1 MNRPSTPDTLNR
13 TKATKRRSFA
23 ENPLQQIY
31 LDYNATTPVDP
42 EVQDA
47 IIPFLR
53 EHFGNPSSSHSL
65 GRACKE
71 AIEEARG
78 RVATLLNAEHDEI
91 YFTSGGTES
100 NNLVIKGIFFQ
111 QENQT
116 ANFVTSSFEH
126 PAISVP
132 ALFHEEMGGTVTK
145 VGCNEHGLIA
155 VESVEHA
162 IQSDT
167 KLVSIMHANN
177 EIGSLQPIS
186 EIGSICKEHNILF
199 HTDAS
204 QSVGKVRTDVEKL
217 GVDFLTI
224 AGHKLY
230 APKGIGALYMR
241 QGTDLIPSVHGANH
255 ERGVRPGTE
264 NTPYIVGLGV
274 AAKIAL
280 KKLNATINLQAKQR
294 DRLEALLKQEIG
306 DHLTINAQKTDRLP
320 NTSSVNF
327 PHVNAAN
334 MLKRVPELCVS
345 TGAACHSDSV
355 SLSATLQSI
364 GLSEEVGKGTIRIS
378 LGRYT
383 TDDEIDL
390 AASHLISAWEST
402 HE

>member
-1 MNRPSTPDTLNR
+1 M
-13 TKATKRRSFA
+13 
-23 ENPLQQIY
+23 QQIY

-42 EVQDA
+42 EVQEA

-111 QENQT
+111 HENRK
-116 ANFVTSSFEH
+116 ANMVTSSFEH

-132 ALFHEEMGGTVTK
+132 ALFHEEMGGTVTH
-145 VGCNEHGLIA
+145 VGCDEHGVIA

-162 IQSDT
+162 IQSNT

-186 EIGSICKEHNILF
+186 EMGSVCKEHNILF

-204 QSVGKVRTDVEKL
+204 QSVGKVKTDVEKL

-241 QGTDLIPSVHGANH
+241 QGTDLIPSIHGANH

-280 KKLNATINLQAKQR
+280 KKLNTGKNHQAQQR

-306 DHLTINAQKTDRLP
+306 EHLTINAESAVRLP

-327 PHVNAAN
+327 PNVNAAD
-334 MLKRVPELCVS
+334 MLKRIPELCVS
-345 TGAACHSDSV
+345 TGAACHSDAV
-355 SLSATLQSI
+355 SLSATLRSI
-364 GLSEEVGKGTIRIS
+364 GLSQEVGKGTIRIS
-378 LGRYT
+378 LGQYT
-383 TDDEIDL
+383 TDEEIDL
-390 AASHLISAWEST
+390 AANHLISAWEST
-402 HE
+402 NE

>member
-1 MNRPSTPDTLNR
+1 M
-13 TKATKRRSFA
+13 
-23 ENPLQQIY
+23 QQIY

-78 RVATLLNAEHDEI
+78 RVATLLNAEHEEI

-100 NNLVIKGIFFQ
+100 NNLVIKGTFFQ
-111 QENQT
+111 LENRT
-116 ANFVTSSFEH
+116 ANFVTSCFEH

-132 ALFHEEMGGTVTK
+132 AKFHEELGGTVTFID
-145 VGCNEHGLIA
+145 CNEHGVVSADSI
-155 VESVEHA
+155 EHA
-162 IQSDT
+162 IQSNT
-167 KLVSIMHANN
+167 KLVSIMHSNN
-177 EIGSLQPIS
+177 EIGSLQPIA
-186 EIGSICKEHNILF
+186 EIGSICRERNILF

-204 QSVGKVRTDVEKL
+204 QSVGKVKTDVEEL

-224 AGHKLY
+224 AGHKFY
-230 APKGIGALYMR
+230 APKGIGALFMR
-241 QGTDLIPSVHGANH
+241 HDSNLIPSVHGANH

-274 AAKIAL
+274 AAKLAL
-280 KKLNATINLQAKQR
+280 KKLNTSSDQQQQKR
-294 DRLEALLKQEIG
+294 DRLESILKREIG
-306 DHLTINAQKTDRLP
+306 DGLTINAEMTDRLP

-327 PHVNAAN
+327 PNVNAAN
-334 MLKRVPELCVS
+334 MLKRIPEVCVS
-345 TGAACHSDSV
+345 TGAACHSDTV
-355 SLSATLQSI
+355 SLSATLRSI
-364 GLSEEVGKGTIRIS
+364 GLSEKVGRGTVRIS
-378 LGRYT
+378 VGRFT
-383 TDDEIDL
+383 TDEEIDI
-390 AASHLISAWEST
+390 AANHLISAWDST

>member
-1 MNRPSTPDTLNR
+1 M
-13 TKATKRRSFA
+13 
-23 ENPLQQIY
+23 QQIY

-65 GRACKE
+65 GRVCKE

-100 NNLVIKGIFFQ
+100 NNLVIKGIFYQ
-111 QENQT
+111 RENHT
-116 ANFVTSSFEH
+116 ANFVTSCFEH

-132 ALFHEEMGGTVTK
+132 AKFHEETGGTVIN
-145 VGCNEHGLIA
+145 VHCDENGVVSA
-155 VESVEHA
+155 ASVEQA
-162 IQSDT
+162 IQTNT

-177 EIGSLQPIS
+177 EIGSMLPIS
-186 EIGSICKEHNILF
+186 EIGSVCRERNVPF

-204 QSVGKVRTDVEKL
+204 QSVGKVKTDVEKL

-230 APKGIGALYMR
+230 APKGIGALYIKN
-241 QGTDLIPSVHGANH
+241 GSHLIPSVHGANH

-274 AAKIAL
+274 AAKLAL
-280 KKLNATINLQAKQR
+280 KNLNTSRNQQERKR
-294 DRLEALLKQEIG
+294 DRLESILKREIG
-306 DHLTINAQKTDRLP
+306 EELTINASKTDRLP

-327 PHVNAAN
+327 PNVNAAD
-334 MLKRVPELCVS
+334 MLKRIPELCVS
-345 TGAACHSDSV
+345 TGAACHSDAV
-355 SLSATLQSI
+355 SLSATLRSI
-364 GLSEEVGKGTIRIS
+364 GLSEKTGKGTVRIS
-378 LGRYT
+378 VGRYT
-383 TDDEIDL
+383 TDEEIDL
-390 AASHLISAWEST
+390 AANHLISAWEST